1 MFDKNESFTLSAGE
15 NAPDPRE
22 LLKKHNEMKE
32 ESHRNHIEQYIL
44 DNKMVVTSIKP
55 EWLRREIIE
64 TISEGGEVRFSLYRG
79 GRKLSE
85 YPVQLIDS
93 RYK

>member
-1 MFDKNESFTLSAGE
+1 MVKST
-15 NAPDPRE
+15 
-22 LLKKHNEMKE
+22 MKGIIMNE
-32 ESHRNHIEQYIL
+32 ESHGNHIGRYIL

-64 TISEGGEVRFSLYRG
+64 AISEGGEVTFSLYHG

-85 YPVQLIDS
+85 YPVQLIDPN
-93 RYK
+93 YQ

>member
-1 MFDKNESFTLSAGE
+1 MFDKDETFTLSAGK

-22 LLKKHNEMKE
+22 LLRKHNEMKE
-32 ESHRNHIEQYIL
+32 ESHRNYIGRYIL

-64 TISEGGEVRFSLYRG
+64 TISEGGEIRFCLYHG
-79 GRKLSE
+79 ERKLSE
-85 YPVQLIDS
+85 YPIQLIDPN
-93 RYK
+93 Y